1 MKCGAGL
8 QTGGPFVHQPKVM
21 PIPAGARRYSEKHRN
36 CGILLHLSSSGE
48 FLNPC
53 SAPGAMPMSTAAV
66 PAPATLEALGVG
78 RNLLEDLAL
87 KTIYLNGEISVQE
100 LAGRMKINRSL
111 ADELF
116 FRLRQESLC
125 EVTGMIGPVHRVQT
139 TSSGKQR
146 ALELL
151 SLNQYAGPA
160 PVSLDDYI
168 RQVKLQSIR
177 RIDVKPAEMERAFQH
192 LVLDKQVLGQLGTA
206 VISGRAI
213 FLYGSTGTGKT
224 TLAETLTAIFHRD
237 LIWLPYAI
245 EVDGQII
252 TLFDPH
258 VHQRAE
264 HAVPADSDS
273 RWVLCHRPRVVVG
286 GELTIE
292 MLDLQY
298 NPLTRFYTGPVQMKA
313 NNGILIIDDFG
324 RQRVRPADLLNRW
337 VVPLDRHVDFLT
349 LMGGKK
355 IDIPFDM
362 FVAFATNMDI
372 SKLVDEAF
380 LRRIQTKIQVGYMAR
395 EQFHQIFVNECR
407 SMNLEYDARVVD
419 YAIQAI
425 GERFRQ
431 PLRACYPRD
440 ILNQIVW
447 AAKYQSTEPRLTKES
462 VDQACH
468 NYFVAPGT

>member
-1 MKCGAGL
+1 
-8 QTGGPFVHQPKVM
+8 
-21 PIPAGARRYSEKHRN
+21 
-36 CGILLHLSSSGE
+36 
-48 FLNPC
+48 
-53 SAPGAMPMSTAAV
+53 MSTAAV
-66 PAPATLEALGVG
+66 PAPTTLEALGVG

-87 KTIYLNGEISVQE
+87 KIVYLNGEISVQE
-100 LAGRMKINRSL
+100 LAERMKINRSL
-111 ADELF
+111 AETLF
-116 FRLRQESLC
+116 YRLRQESLC
-125 EVTGMIGPVHRVQT
+125 EVTGMSGPVHRLQT

-151 SLNQYAGPA
+151 NLNQYSGPA

-168 RQVKLQSIR
+168 RQVKWQSIR
-177 RIDVKPAEMERAFQH
+177 RMDVSPADMERAFQH
-192 LVLDKQVLGQLGTA
+192 LVLDKQVLDQLGTA

-237 LIWLPYAI
+237 LIWVPYAI

-258 VHQRAE
+258 VHEKAE
-264 HAVPADSDS
+264 HAVAEDNDG
-273 RWVLCHRPRVVVG
+273 RWVLCHRPKVVVG

-349 LMGGKK
+349 MLGGKK
-355 IDIPFDM
+355 IDVPFDM

-380 LRRIQTKIQVGYMAR
+380 LRRIQTKVKVGYMTR
-395 EQFHQIFVNECR
+395 EQFHKIFLNECCR
-407 SMNLEYDARVVD
+407 LELEYDPRVVD
-419 YAIQAI
+419 YVIQTIA
-425 GERFRQ
+425 EHYRQ

-440 ILNQIVW
+440 ILHQIVW
-447 AAKYQSTEPRLTKES
+447 AAKYNSSEAKLTREA
-462 VDQACH
+462 VEQACH
-468 NYFVAPGT
+468 NYFVSPDA